1 MATDNTTVDIE
12 LTGAIIQNNSNQAV
26 SGTNYKLYTAQHF
39 ASPYNMV
46 QGTFYYKIE
55 PSFMIKKNVT
65 KIQLFYPSTAGG
77 YKELTGPLP
86 GFPSTVYPVIVS
98 AISDY
103 PSNTEMS
110 VKVSIPDDNT
120 VSGVDSSKNWKVV
133 IKMTPTESTN
143 PPVTTVDLTG
153 SVDNATIEPNTGFKT
168 DGSTPYT
175 LTFTASDG
183 YRFKTDTDITEGGAT
198 HNQKWRFA
206 TAGKTSLVDTVTWDN
221 GVTTL
226 TVTGETE
233 KIPTPKLIQQLT
245 NVKSDFTAQTLDIN
259 KAYTINLTPANGYE
273 FTADDTGKIG
283 YYDGAGEYSKI
294 SDITR
299 TDSTHA
305 VVGFTCPDTSEDIT
319 LQMSASEV
327 QVKETTL
334 NLKLTNATLANFSK
348 TIPDGKQT
356 LTFTASDGYVFDKDG
371 SISAWDMLGT
381 AKTTKITANNQSTLS
396 VDYTVDADHTQQI
409 VITLSASEKVVAP
422 TIATVEYK
430 ADNINI
436 TPKPDSVQIGS
447 TNSMTITPDTGYK
460 LNNNGTITQY
470 AKDGTVIQSTQIT
483 VDNYREETASYTVA
497 QNVDHIIISLVAVEN
512 AAITLTKKLT
522 NAHLEPDMETL
533 EVGEVTF
540 HLVSDNNAIFDKQGT
555 FGYYDDAGEWEQF
568 DIPASNKATLDYTI
582 TIPDGAETAQIE
594 ISATVSSVETSGGFA
609 NIYKT
614 TPSEMNALANEV
626 LWTTD
631 SSGDLQG
638 INQND
643 FITNFYRIPFDIPS
657 TELQPNAK
665 FALGKYKS
673 QTSTNQVLHD
683 ILTYDL
689 GTINVVEKYNDSYD
703 YNGVNCKLYL
713 PFMPA
718 VELKA
723 TDVINKPFSIKYQI
737 DMFTGN
743 ANANIVSQTDNL
755 LYSGQTKLSTD
766 LPFLQ
771 VDTNKVG
778 VKTNNTFNNGIL
790 NAFVIVSRNIPI
802 DDNFIY
808 PTLEKGRLHDY
819 KSNNVTVSDIEL
831 PDTLTHDDSE
841 QIKALLEKGVYI
853 K

>member
-1 MATDNTTVDIE
+1 MAKDNTTVDIE
-12 LTGAIIQNNSNQAV
+12 LTGAIIQNNRKQAV
-26 SGTNYKLYTAQHF
+26 NGTNYKLYEPQHF
-39 ASPYNMV
+39 ASPYNLT
-46 QGTFYYKIE
+46 QGTLYYKIE
-55 PSFMIKKNVT
+55 PSFMIEKNVT
-65 KIQLFYPSTAGG
+65 KMHLFYPSTAGG
-77 YKELTGPLP
+77 YKEFTGPLP
-86 GFPSTVYPVIVS
+86 GFPSTVYPVSVS
-98 AISDY
+98 TDSDF
-103 PSNTEMS
+103 PSNTS
-110 VKVSIPDDNT
+110 ITAKVSIPDDNT
-120 VSGVDSSKNWKVV
+120 VSGVNSSKNWKIV
-133 IKMTPTESTN
+133 IKMTPI
-143 PPVTTVDLTG
+143 
-153 SVDNATIEPNTGFKT
+153 AK
-168 DGSTPYT
+168 
-175 LTFTASDG
+175 
-183 YRFKTDTDITEGGAT
+183 
-198 HNQKWRFA
+198 
-206 TAGKTSLVDTVTWDN
+206 
-221 GVTTL
+221 
-226 TVTGETE
+226 
-233 KIPTPKLIQQLT
+233 PTPKLIQQLT

-259 KAYTINLTPANGYE
+259 KAYTINLTPASGYE
-273 FTADDTGKIG
+273 FTAADTGEIG
-283 YYDGAGEYSKI
+283 YYDDLGQYSKI
-294 SDITR
+294 SSVTR

-327 QVKETTL
+327 QAKTTTL
-334 NLKLTNATLANFSK
+334 NLELTNATLANFSK

-371 SISAWDMLGT
+371 SISALDMLGLP
-381 AKTTKITANNQSTLS
+381 KTTKIPANNQNTLS
-396 VDYTVDADHTQQI
+396 IDYTVDAENTQEI
-409 VITLSASEKVVAP
+409 VITLSATKKVVVQ
-422 TIATVEYK
+422 TVATVEYK
-430 ADNINI
+430 TDNINI
-436 TPKPDSVQIGS
+436 TPKPDSVKIGS
-447 TNSMTITPDTGYK
+447 TNSMTITPATGYK
-460 LNNNGTITQY
+460 LNNNGTIIQY
-470 AKDGTVIQSTQIT
+470 AKDGTVIQNTQIT
-483 VDNYREETASYTVA
+483 VENSLEETASYTVA

-512 AAITLTKKLT
+512 VAINLTKKLT

-540 HLVSDNNAIFDKQGT
+540 HLVSEHNAIFDKQGT
-555 FGYYDDAGEWEQF
+555 FDYYDDIGTRQKF
-568 DIPASNKATLDYTI
+568 DIPASNQTTLDYTV
-582 TIPDGAETAQIE
+582 TIPDGAQSAQIE
-594 ISATVSSVETSGGFA
+594 ISATVESVETTGGFA

-626 LWTTD
+626 LWTN
-631 SSGDLQG
+631 SSGDIQV

-657 TELQPNAK
+657 NELQPNSK

-673 QTSTNQVLHD
+673 QTNTNQILHD
-683 ILTYDL
+683 VLTYDL
-689 GTINVVEKYNDSYD
+689 GTINVIEKYKDSYD

-723 TDVINKPFSIKYQI
+723 TDIINKPFSIKYQI

-743 ANANIVSQTDNL
+743 ANANIVSQTGNL

-778 VKTNNTFNNGIL
+778 VRTNNTFNNGIL
-790 NAFVIVSRNIPI
+790 NAYVIVSRNIPI

>member
-1 MATDNTTVDIE
+1 MAMDNTTIDIE
-12 LTGAIIQNNSNQAV
+12 LTGAIIKNNNKQTV
-26 SGTNYKLYTAQHF
+26 SGTNYKLYQAQHF
-39 ASPYNMV
+39 ASPYNMI

-55 PSFMIKKNVT
+55 NSFMIKMNVT
-65 KIQLFYPSTAGG
+65 KMHLFYPSTAGG
-77 YKELTGPLP
+77 YKEFTGPLP
-86 GFPSTVYPVIVS
+86 GFPSTVYPVSVS
-98 AISDY
+98 TTNNF
-103 PSNTEMS
+103 PSNTS
-110 VKVSIPDDNT
+110 ITAKVSIPDDNT
-120 VSGVDSSKNWKVV
+120 VSGVNSSKNWKLV
-133 IKMTPTESTN
+133 IKMTPI
-143 PPVTTVDLTG
+143 P
-153 SVDNATIEPNTGFKT
+153 K
-168 DGSTPYT
+168 
-175 LTFTASDG
+175 
-183 YRFKTDTDITEGGAT
+183 
-198 HNQKWRFA
+198 
-206 TAGKTSLVDTVTWDN
+206 
-221 GVTTL
+221 
-226 TVTGETE
+226 
-233 KIPTPKLIQQLT
+233 PTPKLIQQLT

-259 KAYTINLTPANGYE
+259 KAYTINLTPASGYE
-273 FTADDTGKIG
+273 FTADDTGEIG
-283 YYDGAGEYSKI
+283 YYDDLGIYSKI
-294 SDITR
+294 SDVTR

-319 LQMSASEV
+319 LVMSASEV
-327 QVKETTL
+327 QAKTTTL
-334 NLKLTNATLANFSK
+334 NLELTNATLAKFSK

-371 SISAWDMLGT
+371 SISAWDMLGLP
-381 AKTTKITANNQSTLS
+381 KTTKIPANNQNTLS
-396 VDYTVDADHTQQI
+396 IDYTVDAENTQEI
-409 VITLSASEKVVAP
+409 VITLSATKKVVVP
-422 TIATVEYK
+422 TVATVEYK
-430 ADNINI
+430 TDNINI

-447 TNSMTITPDTGYK
+447 TNSMTITPATGYK
-460 LNNNGTITQY
+460 LNNNGTIIQY
-470 AKDGTVIQSTQIT
+470 AKNGTVIQNTQIT
-483 VDNYREETASYTVA
+483 VENSLEETASYTVA
-497 QNVDHIIISLVAVEN
+497 QNVDHIIISLVAIEN
-512 AAITLTKKLT
+512 VAITLTKKLT
-522 NAHLEPDMETL
+522 NAHLEPDMETI

-540 HLVSDNNAIFDKQGT
+540 HLVSEHNAIFDKQGT
-555 FGYYDDAGEWEQF
+555 FGYYDDVGLWKPF
-568 DIPASNKATLDYTI
+568 TIPASNDTTLDYTT
-582 TIPDGAETAQIE
+582 TIPEGTQSAQIE
-594 ISATVSSVETSGGFA
+594 ISATVKSVETTGGFA

-626 LWTTD
+626 LWTN
-631 SSGDLQG
+631 SSGDVQV

-657 TELQPNAK
+657 TELQPNSK

-673 QTSTNQVLHD
+673 QTNTNQVLHD
-683 ILTYDL
+683 VLTYDL
-689 GTINVVEKYNDSYD
+689 GTINVVEKYHDSYD

-723 TDVINKPFSIKYQI
+723 TDIINKPFSIKYQI

-743 ANANIVSQTDNL
+743 ANANIVSQTGNL
-755 LYSGQTKLSTD
+755 LYSGQNKLSTD

-790 NAFVIVSRNIPI
+790 TAYVIVSRNIPI

>member
-1 MATDNTTVDIE
+1 MAMDNTTIDIE
-12 LTGAIIQNNSNQAV
+12 LTGAIIKNNSKQTV
-26 SGTNYKLYTAQHF
+26 SGTNYKLYATQHF
-39 ASPYNMV
+39 ASPYSMT
-46 QGTFYYKIE
+46 QGTVYYKIE
-55 PSFMIKKNVT
+55 PSFMITKNVT
-65 KIQLFYPSTAGG
+65 KMHLFYPSTAGG
-77 YKELTGPLP
+77 YKEFIGPLP

-98 AISDY
+98 TDRDF
-103 PSNTEMS
+103 PSNTPITA
-110 VKVSIPDDNT
+110 KVSIPDDNT
-120 VSGVDSSKNWKVV
+120 VSGVDSSKNWKIV
-133 IKMTPTESTN
+133 IKMTPI
-143 PPVTTVDLTG
+143 
-153 SVDNATIEPNTGFKT
+153 AK
-168 DGSTPYT
+168 
-175 LTFTASDG
+175 
-183 YRFKTDTDITEGGAT
+183 
-198 HNQKWRFA
+198 
-206 TAGKTSLVDTVTWDN
+206 
-221 GVTTL
+221 
-226 TVTGETE
+226 
-233 KIPTPKLIQQLT
+233 PTPKLIQQLT

-259 KAYTINLTPANGYE
+259 KAYTINLTPASGYE
-273 FTADDTGKIG
+273 FTADDTGEIG
-283 YYDGAGEYSKI
+283 YYNDLGQYSKI
-294 SDITR
+294 SNVTR

-356 LTFTASDGYVFDKDG
+356 LTFTASDGYIFDKDG
-371 SISAWDMLGT
+371 SISAWDMLGLP
-381 AKTTKITANNQSTLS
+381 KTTKIPANNQNTLS
-396 VDYTVDADHTQQI
+396 IDYTVDAENTQQI
-409 VITLSASEKVVAP
+409 VITLSATKKVVAP
-422 TIATVEYK
+422 TVATVEYK
-430 ADNINI
+430 TDNITV
-436 TPKPDSVQIGS
+436 TPKPDSVTIGS
-447 TNSMTITPDTGYK
+447 TNNLDFKPVTGFK
-460 LNNNGTITQY
+460 LNNDGSIVQL
-470 AKDGTVIQSTQIT
+470 AKDGTQISKTDIT
-483 VDNYREETASYTVA
+483 VNNWEEEKVSYTVA

-512 AAITLTKKLT
+512 VSIPLTKKLT

-540 HLVSDNNAIFDKQGT
+540 HLVSEHNAIFDKQGT
-555 FGYYDDAGEWEQF
+555 FGYYDDVGVWKQF
-568 DIPASNKATLDYTI
+568 TIPANNDVTLDYTT
-582 TIPDGAETAQIE
+582 TIPEGTESAQIE
-594 ISATVSSVETSGGFA
+594 ISATVASVETTGGFA

-626 LWTTD
+626 LWTTN

-673 QTSTNQVLHD
+673 QTNTNQVLHD
-683 ILTYDL
+683 IITYDL
-689 GTINVVEKYNDSYD
+689 GTINVVEKYKDSYD

-713 PFMPA
+713 PFMPS

-723 TDVINKPFSIKYQI
+723 TDIINKPFSIKYQI

-743 ANANIVSQTDNL
+743 ANANIISQTGNL

-790 NAFVIVSRNIPI
+790 NAFVVVSRNIPI

-808 PTLEKGRLHDY
+808 PTLEKGRVHDY

>member
-1 MATDNTTVDIE
+1 MAIDNTTVDIE
-12 LTGAIIQNNSNQAV
+12 LTGAIIQNNSKQAV
-26 SGTNYKLYTAQHF
+26 SGTNYKLYTPQHF
-39 ASPYNMV
+39 ASPYNMI
-46 QGTFYYKIE
+46 QGKFYYTIE
-55 PSFMIKKNVT
+55 NSFMIKMNVT
-65 KIQLFYPSTAGG
+65 KMHLFYPSTAGG
-77 YKELTGPLP
+77 YKEFTGPLP
-86 GFPSTVYPVIVS
+86 GFPSTVYPVSVS
-98 AISDY
+98 TNRDFL
-103 PSNTEMS
+103 SNTTITAT
-110 VKVSIPDDNT
+110 VSIPDDNT
-120 VSGVDSSKNWKVV
+120 VGGVDSSKNWKVV
-133 IKMTPTESTN
+133 VKMTPI
-143 PPVTTVDLTG
+143 
-153 SVDNATIEPNTGFKT
+153 AK
-168 DGSTPYT
+168 
-175 LTFTASDG
+175 
-183 YRFKTDTDITEGGAT
+183 
-198 HNQKWRFA
+198 
-206 TAGKTSLVDTVTWDN
+206 
-221 GVTTL
+221 
-226 TVTGETE
+226 
-233 KIPTPKLIQQLT
+233 PTPKLIQQLT

-259 KAYTINLTPANGYE
+259 KAYTINLTPASGYE
-273 FTADDTGKIG
+273 FTADDTGEIG
-283 YYDGAGEYSKI
+283 YYDDLGLYSKI
-294 SDITR
+294 SDVTR

-371 SISAWDMLGT
+371 SISAWDMLGIP
-381 AKTTKITANNQSTLS
+381 KTTKITANNQNTLS
-396 VDYTVDADHTQQI
+396 IDYTVDAENTQQI
-409 VITLSASEKVVAP
+409 VITLSATKKVVVP
-422 TIATVEYK
+422 TVATVEYK

-447 TNSMTITPDTGYK
+447 TNSMTITPATGYK
-460 LNNNGTITQY
+460 LNNNGTIIQY
-470 AKDGTVIQSTQIT
+470 TKNGTVIQNTQIT
-483 VDNYREETASYTVA
+483 VENSLEETASYTVA

-512 AAITLTKKLT
+512 IAINLTKKLT

-533 EVGEVTF
+533 EVGKVTF
-540 HLVSDNNAIFDKQGT
+540 HLVSEHNAIFDKQGT
-555 FGYYDDAGEWEQF
+555 FGYSDDVGEWKQF
-568 DIPASNKATLDYTI
+568 TIPASNDVTIDYTI
-582 TIPDGAETAQIE
+582 TIPEGTQSAQIE
-594 ISATVSSVETSGGFA
+594 ISATVASVETTGGFA

-626 LWTTD
+626 LWTN
-631 SSGDLQG
+631 SSGDVQV

-657 TELQPNAK
+657 TELQPNSK

-673 QTSTNQVLHD
+673 QTNTNQILHD
-683 ILTYDL
+683 VLTYDL
-689 GTINVVEKYNDSYD
+689 GTINVIEKYKDSYD

-723 TDVINKPFSIKYQI
+723 TDIINKPFSIKYQI

-743 ANANIVSQTDNL
+743 ANANIVSQTGNL

-778 VKTNNTFNNGIL
+778 VRTNNTFNNGIL
-790 NAFVIVSRNIPI
+790 TAYVIVSRNIPI

-831 PDTLTHDDSE
+831 PDTITHDDSE

>member
-1 MATDNTTVDIE
+1 MAIDNTTVDIE
-12 LTGAIIQNNSNQAV
+12 LTGAIIQNNSKQAV
-26 SGTNYKLYTAQHF
+26 SGTNYKLYAPQHF
-39 ASPYNMV
+39 ASPYNMI
-46 QGTFYYKIE
+46 QGKFYYTIE
-55 PSFMIKKNVT
+55 NSFMIKMNVT
-65 KIQLFYPSTAGG
+65 KMHLFYPSTAGG
-77 YKELTGPLP
+77 YKEFTGPLP
-86 GFPSTVYPVIVS
+86 GFPSTVYPVSVS
-98 AISDY
+98 TNKDFL
-103 PSNTEMS
+103 SNTS
-110 VKVSIPDDNT
+110 ITATVSIPDDNT

-133 IKMTPTESTN
+133 VKMTPI
-143 PPVTTVDLTG
+143 
-153 SVDNATIEPNTGFKT
+153 AK
-168 DGSTPYT
+168 
-175 LTFTASDG
+175 
-183 YRFKTDTDITEGGAT
+183 
-198 HNQKWRFA
+198 
-206 TAGKTSLVDTVTWDN
+206 
-221 GVTTL
+221 
-226 TVTGETE
+226 
-233 KIPTPKLIQQLT
+233 PTPKLIQQLT

-259 KAYTINLTPANGYE
+259 KAYTINLTPASGYE
-273 FTADDTGKIG
+273 FTADDTGEIG
-283 YYDGAGEYSKI
+283 YYDDLGLYSKI
-294 SDITR
+294 SDVTR

-371 SISAWDMLGT
+371 SISAWDMLGLP
-381 AKTTKITANNQSTLS
+381 KTTKITANNQSTLS
-396 VDYTVDADHTQQI
+396 VDYTVDAENTQQI
-409 VITLSASEKVVAP
+409 VITLSATKKVVVP
-422 TIATVEYK
+422 TVATVEYK
-430 ADNINI
+430 TDNVIV
-436 TPKPDSVQIGS
+436 TPKPDSVTIGS
-447 TNSMTITPDTGYK
+447 TNNLDFKPVTGFK
-460 LNNNGTITQY
+460 LNNDGSIVQL
-470 AKDGTVIQSTQIT
+470 AKDGTQISKTDIT
-483 VDNYREETASYTVA
+483 VNNWEEEKVSYTVA
-497 QNVDHIIISLVAVEN
+497 SNTNHIVITLIAVAVTPDTI
-512 AAITLTKKLT
+512 ALTKKLT
-522 NAHLEPDMETL
+522 NCHLDPDYESLPFGETTL
-533 EVGEVTF
+533 
-540 HLVSDNNAIFDKQGT
+540 HLVSEHNAIFDKQGT
-555 FGYYDDAGEWEQF
+555 FYYYDDIGERQKF
-568 DIPASNKATLDYTI
+568 DIQASNQATLDYTV
-582 TIPDGAETAQIE
+582 TIPDGTQSAQIE
-594 ISATVSSVETSGGFA
+594 ISATVKSVETTGGFA

-626 LWTTD
+626 LWTN
-631 SSGDLQG
+631 SSGDVQV

-657 TELQPNAK
+657 TELQPNSK

-673 QTSTNQVLHD
+673 QTNTNQVLHD

-689 GTINVVEKYNDSYD
+689 GTINVVEKYHDSYD

-718 VELKA
+718 IELKA
-723 TDVINKPFSIKYQI
+723 TDIINKPFSIKYQI

-743 ANANIVSQTDNL
+743 ANANIVSQTGNL

-778 VKTNNTFNNGIL
+778 VKTNNTFNNGVL
-790 NAFVIVSRNIPI
+790 TAYVIVSRNIPI

>member
-1 MATDNTTVDIE
+1 MAKDNTTIDIE
-12 LTGAIIQNNSNQAV
+12 LTGAIIQDNGKQTV
-26 SGTNYKLYTAQHF
+26 SGTNYKLYSPQHF
-39 ASPYNMV
+39 GSPYNMI
-46 QGTFYYKIE
+46 QGTAYYKIE
-55 PSFMIKKNVT
+55 NSFMIKMNVT
-65 KIQLFYPSTAGG
+65 KMHLFYPSTAGG
-77 YKELTGPLP
+77 YKEFTGPLP
-86 GFPSTVYPVIVS
+86 GFPSTVYPVYVS
-98 AISDY
+98 TTSDF
-103 PSNTEMS
+103 PSNTGITA
-110 VKVSIPDDNT
+110 KVSIPDDNT
-120 VSGVDSSKNWKVV
+120 VKGVDSSRNWKLV
-133 IKMTPTESTN
+133 INMTPI
-143 PPVTTVDLTG
+143 
-153 SVDNATIEPNTGFKT
+153 AK
-168 DGSTPYT
+168 
-175 LTFTASDG
+175 
-183 YRFKTDTDITEGGAT
+183 
-198 HNQKWRFA
+198 
-206 TAGKTSLVDTVTWDN
+206 
-221 GVTTL
+221 
-226 TVTGETE
+226 
-233 KIPTPKLIQQLT
+233 PTPKLIQQLT

-259 KAYTINLTPANGYE
+259 KAYTINLTPASGYE
-273 FTADDTGKIG
+273 FTADDTGEIG
-283 YYDGAGEYSKI
+283 YYDDLGQYSKI
-294 SDITR
+294 SDVTR

-319 LQMSASEV
+319 LYMSASEV
-327 QVKETTL
+327 QVKTTTL

-356 LTFTASDGYVFDKDG
+356 LTFTASDGYVFDTDG
-371 SISAWDMLGT
+371 TISALDMLGLP
-381 AKTTKITANNQSTLS
+381 KTTKIPANNQNTLS
-396 VDYTVDADHTQQI
+396 IDYTVDAENTQEI
-409 VITLSASEKVVAP
+409 VITLSATKKVVVP
-422 TIATVEYK
+422 TVATVEYK
-430 ADNINI
+430 TDNINI

-447 TNSMTITPDTGYK
+447 TNSMTITPATGYK
-460 LNNNGTITQY
+460 LNNNGTIIQY
-470 AKDGTVIQSTQIT
+470 AKDGTVIQNTQIT
-483 VDNYREETASYTVA
+483 VENSLEETASYTVA
-497 QNVDHIIISLVAVEN
+497 KNVDHIIISLVAVEN
-512 AAITLTKKLT
+512 VAIPLTKKLT
-522 NAHLEPDMETL
+522 NAHLEPDIETI

-540 HLVSDNNAIFDKQGT
+540 HLVSEHNAIFDKQGT
-555 FGYYDDAGEWEQF
+555 FGYYDDVGVWKPF
-568 DIPASNKATLDYTI
+568 TIPASNDTTLDYTT
-582 TIPDGAETAQIE
+582 TIPKGTQSAEIE
-594 ISATVSSVETSGGFA
+594 ISATVASVETTGGFA

-626 LWTTD
+626 LWTN
-631 SSGDLQG
+631 SSGDVQV

-673 QTSTNQVLHD
+673 QTNTNQVLHD
-683 ILTYDL
+683 VLTYDL
-689 GTINVVEKYNDSYD
+689 GTINVIEKYKDSYD

-723 TDVINKPFSIKYQI
+723 TDIINKPFSIKYQI

-743 ANANIVSQTDNL
+743 ANANIVSQTGNL

-778 VKTNNTFNNGIL
+778 VRTNNTFNNGIL
-790 NAFVIVSRNIPI
+790 TAYVIVSRNIPI

>member
-1 MATDNTTVDIE
+1 MADKKIIVKVNNGKLVGEAPDYVGIAKYKFKLTANDGATFTGFDGTSIDWVKYNVNNTVWHTFHDTEVTV
-12 LTGAIIQNNSNQAV
+12 NSNTGSSLDVTIYIRTGSAN
-26 SGTNYKLYTAQHF
+26 TFEIDFTA
-39 ASPYNMV
+39 
-46 QGTFYYKIE
+46 K
-55 PSFMIKKNVT
+55 
-65 KIQLFYPSTAGG
+65 
-77 YKELTGPLP
+77 
-86 GFPSTVYPVIVS
+86 
-98 AISDY
+98 
-103 PSNTEMS
+103 
-110 VKVSIPDDNT
+110 
-120 VSGVDSSKNWKVV
+120 SKQ
-133 IKMTPTESTN
+133 
-143 PPVTTVDLTG
+143 PVTTVDLTG
-153 SVDNATIEPNTGFKT
+153 SVPNATIEPNTGFKT
-168 DGSTPYT
+168 DGSTVYT
-175 LTFTASDG
+175 LTFTALTG
-183 YRFKTDTDITEGGAT
+183 YRFKTDTYITEGGAT

-206 TAGKTSLVDTVTWDN
+206 TAGKTSLVNTVTWDN
-221 GVTTL
+221 GVITL

-259 KAYTINLTPANGYE
+259 KAYTINLTPASGYE
-273 FTADDTGKIG
+273 FTADDTGEIG
-283 YYDGAGEYSKI
+283 YYDDLGQYSKI
-294 SDITR
+294 SNVTI

-319 LQMSASEV
+319 LYMSASEV
-327 QVKETTL
+327 KAKTTTL
-334 NLKLTNATLANFSK
+334 NLKLTNATLANFSN

-356 LTFTASDGYVFDKDG
+356 LTFTASDGYVFDTDG
-371 SISAWDMLGT
+371 TISALDMLGLP
-381 AKTTKITANNQSTLS
+381 KTTKITANNQSTLS
-396 VDYTVDADHTQQI
+396 VDYTVDAENTQEI
-409 VITLSASEKVVAP
+409 VITLSATKKVVVP
-422 TIATVEYK
+422 TVATVEYK
-430 ADNINI
+430 TDNITV
-436 TPKPDSVQIGS
+436 TPKPDSVTIGS
-447 TNSMTITPDTGYK
+447 TNNLDFKPVTGFK
-460 LNNNGTITQY
+460 LNNDGSIVQL
-470 AKDGTVIQSTQIT
+470 AKDGTQISKTDIT
-483 VDNYREETASYTVA
+483 VNNWEEEKVSYTVA
-497 QNVDHIIISLVAVEN
+497 SNTDHIVITLVAV
-512 AAITLTKKLT
+512 AVIPATVTLTKKLT
-522 NAHLEPDMETL
+522 NCHLDPDYESLPFGETTL
-533 EVGEVTF
+533 
-540 HLVSDNNAIFDKQGT
+540 HLVSDHNAIFDKQGT
-555 FGYYDDAGEWEQF
+555 FGYSNDVGQWKQF
-568 DIPASNKATLDYTI
+568 NIQASNQATLDYTV
-582 TIPDGAETAQIE
+582 TIPDGAQSAQIE
-594 ISATVSSVETSGGFA
+594 ISATVASVETSGGFA

-631 SSGDLQG
+631 SSGNLQG

-673 QTSTNQVLHD
+673 QTNTNQVLHD

-689 GTINVVEKYNDSYD
+689 GTINVVEKYEDSYD

-723 TDVINKPFSIKYQI
+723 TDIINKPFSIKYQI

-743 ANANIVSQTDNL
+743 ANANIVSQTGNL

-790 NAFVIVSRNIPI
+790 NAFVVVSRNIPI

-831 PDTLTHDDSE
+831 PDTITHDDSE

>member
-1 MATDNTTVDIE
+1 MAMDNTTIDIE
-12 LTGAIIQNNSNQAV
+12 LTGAIIQNNSKQAV
-26 SGTNYKLYTAQHF
+26 SGTNYKLYKAQHF
-39 ASPYNMV
+39 ASPYSMT
-46 QGTFYYKIE
+46 QGTVYYKIE

-65 KIQLFYPSTAGG
+65 KMHLFYPSTAGG
-77 YKELTGPLP
+77 YKEFIGPLP
-86 GFPSTVYPVIVS
+86 GFPSTVYPVI
-98 AISDY
+98 ISTDSDF
-103 PSNTEMS
+103 PSNTPITA
-110 VKVSIPDDNT
+110 KVSIPDDNT
-120 VSGVDSSKNWKVV
+120 VSGVDSSKNWKIV
-133 IKMTPTESTN
+133 IKMTPI
-143 PPVTTVDLTG
+143 
-153 SVDNATIEPNTGFKT
+153 AK
-168 DGSTPYT
+168 
-175 LTFTASDG
+175 
-183 YRFKTDTDITEGGAT
+183 
-198 HNQKWRFA
+198 
-206 TAGKTSLVDTVTWDN
+206 
-221 GVTTL
+221 
-226 TVTGETE
+226 
-233 KIPTPKLIQQLT
+233 PTPKLIQQLT
-245 NVKSDFTAQTLDIN
+245 NVKSDFTAQTLDTN
-259 KAYTINLTPANGYE
+259 KAYTINLTPAIGYE
-273 FTADDTGKIG
+273 FTADDTGEIG
-283 YYDGAGEYSKI
+283 YYNDLGQYSKI
-294 SDITR
+294 SDVII

-356 LTFTASDGYVFDKDG
+356 LTFTASDGYIFDKDG
-371 SISAWDMLGT
+371 SISAWDMLGLP
-381 AKTTKITANNQSTLS
+381 KTTKIPANNQNTLS
-396 VDYTVDADHTQQI
+396 IDYTVDAENTQQI
-409 VITLSASEKVVAP
+409 VITLSATKTVVEP
-422 TIATVEYK
+422 TVATVEYK
-430 ADNINI
+430 TDNITV
-436 TPKPDSVQIGS
+436 TPKPDSVKIGS

-460 LNNNGTITQY
+460 LNNNGTIIQY
-470 AKDGTVIQSTQIT
+470 AKDGTAIQNTQIT
-483 VDNYREETASYTVA
+483 VDNYLEETVSYTVA

-512 AAITLTKKLT
+512 VSIPLTKKLT
-522 NAHLEPDMETL
+522 NAHLEPDMENL

-540 HLVSDNNAIFDKQGT
+540 HLVSEHNAIFDKQGT
-555 FGYYDDAGEWEQF
+555 FGYYDDVGVWKKF
-568 DIPASNKATLDYTI
+568 TIPANNDVTLDYTT
-582 TIPDGAETAQIE
+582 TIPEGTESAQIE
-594 ISATVSSVETSGGFA
+594 ISATVASVETTGGFA

-631 SSGDLQG
+631 SSGGLQG

-657 TELQPNAK
+657 TELQPNSK

-673 QTSTNQVLHD
+673 QTNTNQVLHD
-683 ILTYDL
+683 VLTYDL
-689 GTINVVEKYNDSYD
+689 GTINVVEKYKDSYD

-718 VELKA
+718 IELKA
-723 TDVINKPFSIKYQI
+723 TDIINKPFSIKYQI

-743 ANANIVSQTDNL
+743 ANANIVSQTGNL

-778 VKTNNTFNNGIL
+778 VKTNNTFNNGVL
-790 NAFVIVSRNIPI
+790 TAYVIVSRNIPI

-808 PTLEKGRLHDY
+808 PTLEKGRLHDC